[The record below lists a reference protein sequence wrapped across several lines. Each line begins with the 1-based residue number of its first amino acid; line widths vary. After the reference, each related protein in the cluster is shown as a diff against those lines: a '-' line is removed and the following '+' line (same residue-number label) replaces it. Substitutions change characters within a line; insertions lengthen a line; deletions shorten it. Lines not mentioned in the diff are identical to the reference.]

1 VVGEGIHASLTAL
14 DKLMTDRTDIT
25 LYFLGLKWRLMG
37 SLQLVDIRLFLQEN
51 GVVILHDHALV
62 N

>member
-62 N
+62 